1 VSIVA
6 PEGRVREASSLALRE
21 QLTNLR
27 ALLVLSILMTESA
40 DEEQILNLAAS
51 SAPSLGAWRVAGFAF
66 TGDEVADGVRW
77 RPGEYFGRRESIPGA
92 VAAGLAGLSPS
103 GGELRLPGAG
113 WVRAYPLRSVAG
125 LLGYLVASAE
135 TAPPPDVQFL
145 VQVVAQQTGVAVSNA
160 RMHQRERAGAQALE
174 VANQALEHTVS
185 TLRRGMQIHERL
197 TAVAAA
203 GEGSAGIAQALHD
216 LTGLPVAIEDRYGNP
231 RAWAGPDRPE
241 PYPKPRQDKRDNL
254 FRQLML
260 EGRSVRDGAR
270 VVALAS
276 PRPDV
281 LGLIALVDP
290 ARTSDASDLVAL
302 EHCATV
308 LAVELA
314 RVRGL
319 ADAELRLRRDLLHD
333 LLTGVDDET
342 ALVRAEALGYDLG
355 RPHRV
360 LLVESSGGQQ
370 SADGALHAVRRALRE
385 LRMPTLLG
393 MQSGLVVILL
403 GAHSDRAVDW
413 EALRA
418 LTLRESGGGRCR
430 LAVGGQYERP
440 SELPASLREASLA
453 LRLQKASGMP
463 EQTTV
468 YGDLGVFQMFASMP
482 DLGAIETFARRWL
495 QPLIAYDEAKGTD
508 LVKTLT
514 RYLDNGGRYEATAT
528 ALSVHR
534 STLKYR
540 LHRIRELTGHDVVEP
555 ETHFN
560 LQLATRAWTTLLA
573 LRAD

>member
-1 VSIVA
+1 VSTVA
-6 PEGRVREASSLALRE
+6 PEGRTRTVSTLALRE

-51 SAPSLGAWRVAGFAF
+51 SAPSLGPWRVDGYAF
-66 TGDEVADGVRW
+66 TEETGDRGRW
-77 RPGEYFGRRESIPGA
+77 RPGAVLGRREPIPPEIA
-92 VAAGLAGLSPS
+92 QELAELSPS
-103 GGELRLPGAG
+103 GGELRLPGSG
-113 WVRAYPLRSVAG
+113 WARAYPLRSVAG
-125 LLGYLVASAE
+125 LLGYLVASADE
-135 TAPPPDVQFL
+135 APTADVQFL
-145 VQVVAQQTGVAVSNA
+145 IQVVAQQTGVAVSNA
-160 RMHQRERAGAQALE
+160 RMHQRERAGARELE
-174 VANQALEHTVS
+174 VANQALEETVA

-216 LTGLPVAIEDRYGNP
+216 LTGLPVAIEDRYGNL
-231 RAWAGPDRPE
+231 RAWAGPGRPD
-241 PYPKPRQDKRDNL
+241 PYPKPRPDQRDIV
-254 FRQLML
+254 FRQLL
-260 EGRSVRDGAR
+260 VEGRSIREGER

-281 LGLIALVDP
+281 IGLIALIDP
-290 ARTSDASDLVAL
+290 DQTSDASDLVAL

-333 LLTGVDDET
+333 LLSGVDDDT

-360 LLVESSGGQQ
+360 ILLEW
-370 SADGALHAVRRALRE
+370 SALTQTEDAALHAVRRALRE
-385 LRMPTLLG
+385 LRLTALLG
-393 MQSGLVVILL
+393 TQSGVTVILV
-403 GAHSDRAVDW
+403 GSRGNIAVDF

-418 LTLRESGGGRCR
+418 ASLRELGGGRCR
-430 LAVGGQYERP
+430 LAVGGQYAHP
-440 SELPASLREASLA
+440 SQLPKSLREAQLA
-453 LRLQKASGMP
+453 LRLQKVSGQV

-482 DLGAIETFARRWL
+482 DLRDIEDYARRWL
-495 QPLIAYDEAKGTD
+495 NTLIEYDQAKGTD
-508 LVKTLT
+508 LVKTLA
-514 RYLDNGGRYEATAT
+514 RYLDNGGRYEATAL

-540 LHRIRELTGHDVVEP
+540 LHRIRELTGLDVSDP

-560 LQLATRAWTTLLA
+560 LQLATRAWTTLQA
-573 LRAD
+573 LRD